1 MAAMLAVAT
10 VLAAGLTV
18 LPNSVQVAQAQ
29 DDEESGDDLGELS
42 RLALLL
48 GEEEYEGSEDEYE
61 GSEDESEEAL
71 PGMALLQEEES
82 EEELDN

>member
-42 RLALLL
+42 RLALL
-48 GEEEYEGSEDEYE
+48 GEEEYEGSEEEYE